1 MKKGLLPATG
11 IHYITTETGL
21 VGSMA
26 TRDEPLVNQTN
37 RTRYTTMVR
46 FHKRVFPIHLC
57 TVRQIGIFVK
67 QKAGASEIPRFTVT
81 GPAGLC
87 ISRSS
92 YSAYISCF
100 YMHYRD
106 GLAMSYSHTLY
117 F

>member
-67 QKAGASEIPRFTVT
+67 QKAGASEIPRFTVDQLVC
-81 GPAGLC
+81 ALVV
-87 ISRSS
+87 
-92 YSAYISCF
+92 
-100 YMHYRD
+100 
-106 GLAMSYSHTLY
+106 LATVRTSHAFTCTIVMA
-117 F
+117 